1 MTAVILINCIELAV
15 NDPTQPSANPLETG
29 IETAF
34 LAIYTIE
41 MLLKMIALGL
51 IYYKSSYFRDL
62 WNVLDFFIVA
72 ANFAS
77 LFGVSIS
84 SSNVKKPIYF
94 SSLKIISP
102 LRTINVFPKL
112 KLLIRTIIDSI
123 PSLAEILIVI
133 AVVFGIFGVIGV
145 QLFQGRLRLKCFEA
159 ATGRVPDLFDESLMC
174 GGIKS
179 CPEGFICGSTGG
191 QPVAGIFSFDNILE
205 AYLLVFIV
213 TTQEGWTV
221 IQSYII

>member
-1 MTAVILINCIELAV
+1 MAVVILVNCIELAV
-15 NDPTQPSANPLETG
+15 NDPTQPSANGLEKG
-29 IETAF
+29 IETTF

-41 MLLKMIALGL
+41 MILKMVALGL
-51 IYYKSSYFRDL
+51 VYYKSSYFRDL
-62 WNVLDFFIVA
+62 WNVLDFLVVV

-102 LRTINVFPKL
+102 LRTINIFPKL

-133 AVVFGIFGVIGV
+133 AVVFGIFGIIGV
-145 QLFQGRLRLKCFEA
+145 QLFQGKLRLKCFQA
-159 ATGRVPDLFDESLMC
+159 STGKVPDKFDDTLIC
-174 GGIKS
+174 GGIRGCAK
-179 CPEGFICGSTGG
+179 GFLCGQTGG
-191 QPVAGIFSFDNILE
+191 
-205 AYLLVFIV
+205 
-213 TTQEGWTV
+213 
-221 IQSYII
+221 